1 VTTNLASARDGAA
14 PANQVGTAVRAP
26 KTAELIS
33 SYLRRQIVRGD
44 LSTGAALPS
53 EVQLME
59 QFGVSRPTL
68 REAFRIL
75 ETENLITVRR
85 GAHGGAQ
92 VTAPDVS
99 VAARYVGVLLQIAGT
114 TIEDVS
120 IARMVTEPACAGL
133 LARARTADDLADLRA
148 VVAELRSAGK
158 AGTGGVPGSTSWS
171 RLSYQF
177 HELVVERCG
186 NKTLAVQVAVLQD
199 IVATHLAASIAGNAT
214 EPASV
219 ERFRRQVRSYDKL
232 IALIE
237 AGDSDGAERHWRAH
251 LEAAAKSMSRMV
263 PLDRQVVDLFS

>member
-1 VTTNLASARDGAA
+1 VTTNQLRLGDGFVSAEHL
-14 PANQVGTAVRAP
+14 GTSVRAP

-33 SYLRRQIVRGD
+33 SHLRRQIVRGD
-44 LSTGAALPS
+44 LKPRDALPS
-53 EVQLME
+53 EAELMG

-85 GAHGGAQ
+85 GARGGAQ

-99 VAARYVGVLLQIAGT
+99 VAARYVGVLLQIEGT

-133 LARARTADDLADLRA
+133 LARSRTADDLADLRA
-148 VVAELRSAGK
+148 VVAELLAATGS
-158 AGTGGVPGSTSWS
+158 GGVPDSARWT
-171 RLSYQF
+171 RLSYRF
-177 HELVVERCG
+177 HEIVVERCG
-186 NKTLAVQVAVLQD
+186 NKTLAIQVAVLQD
-199 IVATHLAASIAGNAT
+199 IVATHLETTISRETPEPSRAG
-214 EPASV
+214 
-219 ERFRRQVRSYDKL
+219 RFRRMVRSYTKL
-232 IALIE
+232 IELLE
-237 AGDSDGAERHWRAH
+237 ARDADGAERHWRAH